1 MRKIKVLEIIDQP
14 FLGGG
19 QVNLLSLAESLAKE
33 MFEVA
38 VCSRGGGP
46 LAEAVQKLGIPHF
59 AVSFRKALDRS
70 ILREIRAVLADH
82 RFDIVH
88 THGGVAGIYG
98 RLAAHQSVTPVVIH
112 TLHGI
117 HYLHYRNVFT
127 RFASIFLERYFSRF
141 TNALIFVSDSD
152 KKKGEKFKLASSSKM
167 VVIKNG
173 IDFSACIDRSK
184 KAINKEII
192 RRDMSVD
199 KTHQVVGTVA
209 RLHRQK
215 GLLYLL
221 QAAEI
226 ISRTIPSTRFVVAGG
241 GPLKRKLEMLNRQQG
256 LENVVRFLGERT
268 EALEILSLFDIF
280 VLPSLWEGL
289 PYALLEAAALAKP
302 VVASNVDGISE
313 LIQDGKT
320 GILVP
325 ARNPERLAGAIIE
338 LLQDRRTASYLGENL
353 QASLS
358 KEYTLTRM
366 IQETQ
371 ALYLDLFN
379 KTLKT

>member
-1 MRKIKVLEIIDQP
+1 MRKIKVMEMIDQP

-19 QVNLLSLAESLAKE
+19 QVNLLSLAESLDKE

-59 AVSFRKALDRS
+59 PVSFRKALSRS
-70 ILREIRAVLADH
+70 ILREILAVLANN

-98 RLAAHQSVTPVVIH
+98 RLAAHQSETPVVIH

-117 HYLHYRNVFT
+117 HYLHYRNVFART
-127 RFASIFLERYFSRF
+127 AHVLLERYFSRF
-141 TNALIFVSDSD
+141 TSALIFVSESD
-152 KKKGEKFKLASSSKM
+152 KKNGERFKLASSSKM

-173 IDFSACIDRSK
+173 IDFPACMDRSK

-192 RRDMSVD
+192 RSDMGVD
-199 KTHQVVGTVA
+199 EAHQVVGTVA

-215 GLLYLL
+215 GLPYFL

-226 ISRTIPSTRFVVAGG
+226 ISRSMPSAKFVVVGG
-241 GPLKRKLEMLNRQQG
+241 GPLKRKLARLNQQRG

-268 EALEILSLFDIF
+268 DALEILSLFDVF

-289 PYALLEAAALAKP
+289 PYALLEAAALAKA
-302 VVASNVDGISE
+302 VVASDVDGVSE
-313 LIQDGKT
+313 LIQDGET

-325 ARNPERLAGAIIE
+325 ARNPELLAGAIIQ
-338 LLQDRRTASYLGENL
+338 LLKNKRAALHLGENL

-358 KEYTLTRM
+358 RDYTLSRM
-366 IQETQ
+366 VQETQ
-371 ALYLDLFN
+371 ALYMDLFK
-379 KTLKT
+379 KTLKV